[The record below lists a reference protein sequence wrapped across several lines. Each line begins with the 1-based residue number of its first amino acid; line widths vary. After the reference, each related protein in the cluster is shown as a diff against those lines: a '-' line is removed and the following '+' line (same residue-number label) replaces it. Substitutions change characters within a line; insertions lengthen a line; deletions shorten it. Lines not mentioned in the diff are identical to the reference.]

1 MDQDSGSFLS
11 PVAGSINAMGIL
23 WKISK
28 WYNRY
33 QFFMWAS
40 GVLTAIAAPLIGYAT
55 YFLGINNQHAELVSD
70 SPEYANDI
78 TAGSLIQWLTGQA
91 HSYGRIL
98 GIIAIIGTLLIIFCI
113 TFTIIDWIGQ
123 RTEISGTDQT
133 SEIQE
138 KGRRKAE
145 TEEQY
150 DDYGQPAEYRSRAL
164 PVVCRSAP
172 TSNTP
177 TKSPS
182 AEP

>member
-11 PVAGSINAMGIL
+11 SVAGSINAMGIL

-33 QFFMWAS
+33 QVLMWAVGS
-40 GVLTAIAAPLIGYAT
+40 ITAIAAPLIGYAT

-78 TAGSLIQWLTGQA
+78 TAGNLIQWLTGQA

-123 RTEISGTDQT
+123 RTEISGTDQS
-133 SEIQE
+133 SEIRE

-150 DDYGQPAEYRSRAL
+150 DDYGQTMEY
-164 PVVCRSAP
+164 
-172 TSNTP
+172 
-177 TKSPS
+177 
-182 AEP
+182 

>member
-1 MDQDSGSFLS
+1 MG
-11 PVAGSINAMGIL
+11 VMGIL

-55 YFLGINNQHAELVSD
+55 YFLGINNQRAELVSD

-98 GIIAIIGTLLIIFCI
+98 GIIAIIGILLIIFCI
-113 TFTIIDWIGQ
+113 TFTIIGWIGQ
-123 RTEISGTDQT
+123 RTEISGTDQS

-150 DDYGQPAEYRSRAL
+150 DDYGQTMEY
-164 PVVCRSAP
+164 
-172 TSNTP
+172 
-177 TKSPS
+177 
-182 AEP
+182 

>member
-1 MDQDSGSFLS
+1 M
-11 PVAGSINAMGIL
+11 AGSISSMGIL

-33 QFFMWAS
+33 QFLMWAVGS
-40 GVLTAIAAPLIGYAT
+40 ITAIAAPLIGYAA
-55 YFLGINNQHAELVSD
+55 YFLGVGSRRAELLSD

-78 TAGSLIQWLTGQA
+78 TAGNLIQWLTGQA
-91 HSYGRIL
+91 HSYGRVL
-98 GIIAIIGTLLIIFCI
+98 GIVAVIGILLVIFCI
-113 TFTIIDWIGQ
+113 TFTIIGWIGR

-150 DDYGQPAEYRSRAL
+150 DDYGQPAEY
-164 PVVCRSAP
+164 
-172 TSNTP
+172 
-177 TKSPS
+177 
-182 AEP
+182 

>member
-11 PVAGSINAMGIL
+11 SVAGSINAMGIL

-33 QFFMWAS
+33 QFLMWAVGS
-40 GVLTAIAAPLIGYAT
+40 ITAIAAPLVGYAT
-55 YFLGINNQHAELVSD
+55 YFLGINNQRAELVSD
-70 SPEYANDI
+70 SPEYANEI
-78 TAGSLIQWLTGQA
+78 TAGNLIQWLTGQA

-98 GIIAIIGTLLIIFCI
+98 GIIAIIGILLVIFCI
-113 TFTIIDWIGQ
+113 TFTIIGWIGR
-123 RTEISGTDQT
+123 RTEISGTDQS

-150 DDYGQPAEYRSRAL
+150 DDYGQPAEY
-164 PVVCRSAP
+164 
-172 TSNTP
+172 
-177 TKSPS
+177 
-182 AEP
+182 

>member
-11 PVAGSINAMGIL
+11 SVAGSIDAMGIL

-33 QFFMWAS
+33 QFLMWAVGS
-40 GVLTAIAAPLIGYAT
+40 ITAIAAPLIGYAA
-55 YFLGINNQHAELVSD
+55 YFLGVGSRRAELLSD

-78 TAGSLIQWLTGQA
+78 TAGNLIQWLTGQA

-98 GIIAIIGTLLIIFCI
+98 DIVAVIGILLVIFCI
-113 TFTIIDWIGQ
+113 TFTIIGWIGR
-123 RTEISGTDQT
+123 RTEISGTDQVD
-133 SEIQE
+133 EVQE

-150 DDYGQPAEYRSRAL
+150 DDYGQTMEY
-164 PVVCRSAP
+164 
-172 TSNTP
+172 
-177 TKSPS
+177 
-182 AEP
+182 

>member
-1 MDQDSGSFLS
+1 
-11 PVAGSINAMGIL
+11 MGIL

-33 QFFMWAS
+33 QFLMWAVGS
-40 GVLTAIAAPLIGYAT
+40 ITAIAAPLIGYAA
-55 YFLGINNQHAELVSD
+55 YFLGVGSRRAELLSD

-78 TAGSLIQWLTGQA
+78 TAGNLIQWLTGQA

-98 GIIAIIGTLLIIFCI
+98 GIVAVIGILLIIFCI
-113 TFTIIDWIGQ
+113 TFTIIGWIGR

-138 KGRRKAE
+138 KSRRKAE

-150 DDYGQPAEYRSRAL
+150 DDYGQPAEY
-164 PVVCRSAP
+164 
-172 TSNTP
+172 
-177 TKSPS
+177 
-182 AEP
+182 

>member
-1 MDQDSGSFLS
+1 MPLTGSMG
-11 PVAGSINAMGIL
+11 VMGIL

-78 TAGSLIQWLTGQA
+78 TAGNLIQWLTGQA

-98 GIIAIIGTLLIIFCI
+98 GIIAIIGILLIIFCI
-113 TFTIIDWIGQ
+113 TFTIIGWISQ
-123 RTEISGTDQT
+123 RTEISGTDQVD
-133 SEIQE
+133 EVQE

-150 DDYGQPAEYRSRAL
+150 DDYGQSNEY
-164 PVVCRSAP
+164 
-172 TSNTP
+172 
-177 TKSPS
+177 
-182 AEP
+182 

>member
-98 GIIAIIGTLLIIFCI
+98 GIIAIIGILLVIFCI
-113 TFTIIDWIGQ
+113 TFSQ
-123 RTEISGTDQT
+123 RTEISGTDQS
-133 SEIQE
+133 SEIRE

-150 DDYGQPAEYRSRAL
+150 DDYGQPAEY
-164 PVVCRSAP
+164 
-172 TSNTP
+172 
-177 TKSPS
+177 
-182 AEP
+182 

>member
-33 QFFMWAS
+33 QFLMWAVGS
-40 GVLTAIAAPLIGYAT
+40 ITAIAAPLIGYAT
-55 YFLGINNQHAELVSD
+55 YFLGINNQRAELVSD

-113 TFTIIDWIGQ
+113 TFTIIDWIGR
-123 RTEISGTDQT
+123 RTEISGTDQVD
-133 SEIQE
+133 EVQE

-150 DDYGQPAEYRSRAL
+150 DDYGQPAEY
-164 PVVCRSAP
+164 
-172 TSNTP
+172 
-177 TKSPS
+177 
-182 AEP
+182 

>member
-11 PVAGSINAMGIL
+11 SVPGSIDAMGIL

-33 QFFMWAS
+33 QFLMWAVGS
-40 GVLTAIAAPLIGYAT
+40 ITAIAAPLIGYAA
-55 YFLGINNQHAELVSD
+55 YFLGVGSRRAELLSD

-78 TAGSLIQWLTGQA
+78 TAGNLIQWLTGQA

-98 GIIAIIGTLLIIFCI
+98 GIVAVIGILLVIFCI
-113 TFTIIDWIGQ
+113 TFTIIGWIGR
-123 RTEISGTDQT
+123 RTEISGTDQVD
-133 SEIQE
+133 EVQE

-150 DDYGQPAEYRSRAL
+150 DDYGQTMEY
-164 PVVCRSAP
+164 
-172 TSNTP
+172 
-177 TKSPS
+177 
-182 AEP
+182 

>member
-11 PVAGSINAMGIL
+11 SVAGSIDAMGIL

-33 QFFMWAS
+33 QFLMWAVGS
-40 GVLTAIAAPLIGYAT
+40 ITAIAAPLIGYAA

-98 GIIAIIGTLLIIFCI
+98 GIIAIIGILLIIFCI
-113 TFTIIDWIGQ
+113 TFTIIGWISQ
-123 RTEISGTDQT
+123 RTEISGTDQVD
-133 SEIQE
+133 EVQE

-150 DDYGQPAEYRSRAL
+150 DDYGQTMEY
-164 PVVCRSAP
+164 
-172 TSNTP
+172 
-177 TKSPS
+177 
-182 AEP
+182 

>member
-1 MDQDSGSFLS
+1 M
-11 PVAGSINAMGIL
+11 AGSISSMGIL

-33 QFFMWAS
+33 QFLMWAVGS
-40 GVLTAIAAPLIGYAT
+40 ITAIAAPLIGYAA
-55 YFLGINNQHAELVSD
+55 YFLGVGSRRAELLSD

-78 TAGSLIQWLTGQA
+78 TAGNLIQWLTGQA

-113 TFTIIDWIGQ
+113 TFTIIGWIGR

-150 DDYGQPAEYRSRAL
+150 DDYGQPAEY
-164 PVVCRSAP
+164 
-172 TSNTP
+172 
-177 TKSPS
+177 
-182 AEP
+182 

>member
-1 MDQDSGSFLS
+1 MPLTGSMG
-11 PVAGSINAMGIL
+11 VMGIL

-78 TAGSLIQWLTGQA
+78 TAGNLIQWLTGQA

-98 GIIAIIGTLLIIFCI
+98 GIIAIIGILLIIFCI
-113 TFTIIDWIGQ
+113 TFTIIGWISQ
-123 RTEISGTDQT
+123 RTEISGTDQVD
-133 SEIQE
+133 EVQE

-150 DDYGQPAEYRSRAL
+150 DDYGQTMEY
-164 PVVCRSAP
+164 
-172 TSNTP
+172 
-177 TKSPS
+177 
-182 AEP
+182 

>member
-11 PVAGSINAMGIL
+11 SVAGSIDAMGIL

-33 QFFMWAS
+33 QFLMWAVGS
-40 GVLTAIAAPLIGYAT
+40 ITAIAAPLIGYAT
-55 YFLGINNQHAELVSD
+55 YFLGVGNRRAELLSD

-78 TAGSLIQWLTGQA
+78 TAGNLIQWLTGQA

-98 GIIAIIGTLLIIFCI
+98 GVVAVIGILLVIFCI
-113 TFTIIDWIGQ
+113 TFTIIGWIGQ
-123 RTEISGTDQT
+123 RTEISGTDQS
-133 SEIQE
+133 SEIRE

-150 DDYGQPAEYRSRAL
+150 DDYGQPAEY
-164 PVVCRSAP
+164 
-172 TSNTP
+172 
-177 TKSPS
+177 
-182 AEP
+182 

>member
-11 PVAGSINAMGIL
+11 SVAGSINAMGIL

-33 QFFMWAS
+33 QFLMWAVGS
-40 GVLTAIAAPLIGYAT
+40 ITAIAAPLIGYAT
-55 YFLGINNQHAELVSD
+55 YLLGINNQRAELVSD

-78 TAGSLIQWLTGQA
+78 TAGNLIQWLTGQA

-113 TFTIIDWIGQ
+113 TFTIIGWIGR
-123 RTEISGTDQT
+123 RTEISGTDQS

-150 DDYGQPAEYRSRAL
+150 DDYGQPAEY
-164 PVVCRSAP
+164 
-172 TSNTP
+172 
-177 TKSPS
+177 
-182 AEP
+182 

>member
-1 MDQDSGSFLS
+1 MPLTGSMG
-11 PVAGSINAMGIL
+11 VMGIL

-40 GVLTAIAAPLIGYAT
+40 GVLTAIVAPLIGYAT

-98 GIIAIIGTLLIIFCI
+98 GIIAIIGILLVIFCI
-113 TFTIIDWIGQ
+113 TFTIIGWIGQ
-123 RTEISGTDQT
+123 RTEISGTDQVD
-133 SEIQE
+133 EVQE

-150 DDYGQPAEYRSRAL
+150 DDYGQTMEY
-164 PVVCRSAP
+164 
-172 TSNTP
+172 
-177 TKSPS
+177 
-182 AEP
+182 

>member
-1 MDQDSGSFLS
+1 
-11 PVAGSINAMGIL
+11 MGIL

-33 QFFMWAS
+33 QFLMWAVGS
-40 GVLTAIAAPLIGYAT
+40 ITAIAAPLIGYAA
-55 YFLGINNQHAELVSD
+55 YFLGVGSRRAELLSD

-113 TFTIIDWIGQ
+113 TFTIIGWIGR

-150 DDYGQPAEYRSRAL
+150 DDYGQPAEY
-164 PVVCRSAP
+164 
-172 TSNTP
+172 
-177 TKSPS
+177 
-182 AEP
+182 

>member
-1 MDQDSGSFLS
+1 
-11 PVAGSINAMGIL
+11 MGIL

-33 QFFMWAS
+33 QFLMWAVGS
-40 GVLTAIAAPLIGYAT
+40 ITAIAAPLIGYAA
-55 YFLGINNQHAELVSD
+55 YFLGVGSRRAELLSD

-78 TAGSLIQWLTGQA
+78 TDGNLIQWLTGQA

-113 TFTIIDWIGQ
+113 TFTIIGWIGR

-150 DDYGQPAEYRSRAL
+150 DDYGQPAEY
-164 PVVCRSAP
+164 
-172 TSNTP
+172 
-177 TKSPS
+177 
-182 AEP
+182 

>member
-11 PVAGSINAMGIL
+11 SVAGSIDAMGIL

-33 QFFMWAS
+33 QFLMWAVGS
-40 GVLTAIAAPLIGYAT
+40 IAAIAAPLIGYAT
-55 YFLGINNQHAELVSD
+55 YFLGVGNRRAELLSD

-98 GIIAIIGTLLIIFCI
+98 GIIAIIGILLVIFCI
-113 TFTIIDWIGQ
+113 TFTIIGWISQ
-123 RTEISGTDQT
+123 RTEISGTDQS
-133 SEIQE
+133 SEIRE

-150 DDYGQPAEYRSRAL
+150 DDYGQPAEY
-164 PVVCRSAP
+164 
-172 TSNTP
+172 
-177 TKSPS
+177 
-182 AEP
+182 

>member
-1 MDQDSGSFLS
+1 MG
-11 PVAGSINAMGIL
+11 VMGIL

-55 YFLGINNQHAELVSD
+55 YFLGINNQRAELVSD

-91 HSYGRIL
+91 HSYGRI
-98 GIIAIIGTLLIIFCI
+98 IG
-113 TFTIIDWIGQ
+113 WISQ
-123 RTEISGTDQT
+123 RTEISGTDQVD
-133 SEIQE
+133 EVQE

-150 DDYGQPAEYRSRAL
+150 DDYGQTMEY
-164 PVVCRSAP
+164 
-172 TSNTP
+172 
-177 TKSPS
+177 
-182 AEP
+182 

>member
-11 PVAGSINAMGIL
+11 SVAGSIDAMGIL

-33 QFFMWAS
+33 QFLMWAVGS
-40 GVLTAIAAPLIGYAT
+40 ITAIAAPLIGYAT
-55 YFLGINNQHAELVSD
+55 YFLGVGNRRAELLSD

-78 TAGSLIQWLTGQA
+78 TAGNLIQWLTGQA

-98 GIIAIIGTLLIIFCI
+98 GIVAVIGILLVIFCI
-113 TFTIIDWIGQ
+113 TFTIIGWIGR
-123 RTEISGTDQT
+123 RTEISGTDQVD
-133 SEIQE
+133 EVQE

-150 DDYGQPAEYRSRAL
+150 DDYGQTMEY
-164 PVVCRSAP
+164 
-172 TSNTP
+172 
-177 TKSPS
+177 
-182 AEP
+182 

>member
-11 PVAGSINAMGIL
+11 SVAGSINAMGIL

-33 QFFMWAS
+33 QFLMWAVGS
-40 GVLTAIAAPLIGYAT
+40 ITAIAAPLVGYAT
-55 YFLGINNQHAELVSD
+55 YFLGINNQRAELVSD

-78 TAGSLIQWLTGQA
+78 TAGNLIQWLTGQA

-123 RTEISGTDQT
+123 RTEISGTDQ
-133 SEIQE
+133 SSGIQE

-150 DDYGQPAEYRSRAL
+150 DDYGQPAEY
-164 PVVCRSAP
+164 
-172 TSNTP
+172 
-177 TKSPS
+177 
-182 AEP
+182 

>member
-11 PVAGSINAMGIL
+11 SVAGSINAMGIL

-33 QFFMWAS
+33 QFLMWAVGS
-40 GVLTAIAAPLIGYAT
+40 ITAIAAPLIGYAT
-55 YFLGINNQHAELVSD
+55 YFLGINNQRAELVSD

-78 TAGSLIQWLTGQA
+78 TAGNLIQWLTGQA

-113 TFTIIDWIGQ
+113 TFTIIGWIGR
-123 RTEISGTDQT
+123 RTEISGTDQS

-138 KGRRKAE
+138 KGRRKTE

-150 DDYGQPAEYRSRAL
+150 DDYGQPAEY
-164 PVVCRSAP
+164 
-172 TSNTP
+172 
-177 TKSPS
+177 
-182 AEP
+182 

>member
-1 MDQDSGSFLS
+1 
-11 PVAGSINAMGIL
+11 MGVMGVL

-40 GVLTAIAAPLIGYAT
+40 GVLTAIAAPLIGYAA

-98 GIIAIIGTLLIIFCI
+98 GIIGILLIIFCI
-113 TFTIIDWIGQ
+113 TFTIIGWISQ
-123 RTEISGTDQT
+123 RTEISGTDQVD
-133 SEIQE
+133 EVQE

-150 DDYGQPAEYRSRAL
+150 DDYGQTMEY
-164 PVVCRSAP
+164 
-172 TSNTP
+172 
-177 TKSPS
+177 
-182 AEP
+182 

>member
-1 MDQDSGSFLS
+1 MG
-11 PVAGSINAMGIL
+11 VMGIL

-55 YFLGINNQHAELVSD
+55 YFLGINNQRAELVSD

-113 TFTIIDWIGQ
+113 TFTIIGWIGR
-123 RTEISGTDQT
+123 RTEISGADQT

-150 DDYGQPAEYRSRAL
+150 DDYGQTMEY
-164 PVVCRSAP
+164 
-172 TSNTP
+172 
-177 TKSPS
+177 
-182 AEP
+182 

>member
-1 MDQDSGSFLS
+1 MG
-11 PVAGSINAMGIL
+11 VMGIL

-70 SPEYANDI
+70 SPEYANEI
-78 TAGSLIQWLTGQA
+78 TAGNLIQWLTGQA

-98 GIIAIIGTLLIIFCI
+98 GIIAIIGILLIIFCI
-113 TFTIIDWIGQ
+113 TFTIIGWISQ
-123 RTEISGTDQT
+123 RTEISGTDQVD
-133 SEIQE
+133 EVQE

-150 DDYGQPAEYRSRAL
+150 DDYGQTMEY
-164 PVVCRSAP
+164 
-172 TSNTP
+172 
-177 TKSPS
+177 
-182 AEP
+182 

>member
-1 MDQDSGSFLS
+1 MFVTGS
-11 PVAGSINAMGIL
+11 MGVMGVL

-40 GVLTAIAAPLIGYAT
+40 GVLTAIAAPLIGYAA

-123 RTEISGTDQT
+123 RTEISGTDQS

-150 DDYGQPAEYRSRAL
+150 DDYGQTMEY
-164 PVVCRSAP
+164 
-172 TSNTP
+172 
-177 TKSPS
+177 
-182 AEP
+182 

>member
-11 PVAGSINAMGIL
+11 SVAGSINAMGIL

-33 QFFMWAS
+33 QFLMWAVGS
-40 GVLTAIAAPLIGYAT
+40 ITAIAAPLVGYAT
-55 YFLGINNQHAELVSD
+55 YFLGINNQRAELVSD

-113 TFTIIDWIGQ
+113 TFTIIGWIGR

-150 DDYGQPAEYRSRAL
+150 DDYGQPAEY
-164 PVVCRSAP
+164 
-172 TSNTP
+172 
-177 TKSPS
+177 
-182 AEP
+182 

>member
-11 PVAGSINAMGIL
+11 PVAGSIDAMGIL

-33 QFFMWAS
+33 QFLMWAVGS
-40 GVLTAIAAPLIGYAT
+40 ITAIAAPLIGYAT
-55 YFLGINNQHAELVSD
+55 YFLGVGNRRAELLSD

-78 TAGSLIQWLTGQA
+78 TAGNLIQWLTGQA

-113 TFTIIDWIGQ
+113 TFTIIGWIGR

-150 DDYGQPAEYRSRAL
+150 DDYGQPAEY
-164 PVVCRSAP
+164 
-172 TSNTP
+172 
-177 TKSPS
+177 
-182 AEP
+182 

>member
-11 PVAGSINAMGIL
+11 SVAGSIDAMGIL

-33 QFFMWAS
+33 QFLMWAVGS
-40 GVLTAIAAPLIGYAT
+40 ITAIAAPLIGYAT
-55 YFLGINNQHAELVSD
+55 YFLGVGNRRAELLSD

-78 TAGSLIQWLTGQA
+78 TAGNLIQWLTGQA

-98 GIIAIIGTLLIIFCI
+98 GIIAIIGILLIIFCI
-113 TFTIIDWIGQ
+113 TFTIIGWISQ
-123 RTEISGTDQT
+123 RTEISGTDQVD
-133 SEIQE
+133 EVQE

-150 DDYGQPAEYRSRAL
+150 DDYGQTMEY
-164 PVVCRSAP
+164 
-172 TSNTP
+172 
-177 TKSPS
+177 
-182 AEP
+182 